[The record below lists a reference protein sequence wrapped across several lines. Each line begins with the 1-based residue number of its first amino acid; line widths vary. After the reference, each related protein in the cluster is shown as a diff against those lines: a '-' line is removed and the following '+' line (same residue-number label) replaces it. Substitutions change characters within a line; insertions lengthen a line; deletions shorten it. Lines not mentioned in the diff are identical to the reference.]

1 MSYPENNIE
10 KHCYMPCSGQK
21 IVQALCDCINRLKNR
36 IYIEK
41 LNKTIPPPPSPT
53 KVEDG
58 SVGC

>member
-1 MSYPENNIE
+1 
-10 KHCYMPCSGQK
+10 MPCSGQK
-21 IVQALCDCINRLKNR
+21 IVQGLCDCINRLKNR